1 MSSYHHII
9 KFKEDKKNMFYK
21 DLTKRVNAYFKEK
34 KISQYANL
42 NMVFKTIFMLLL
54 YLIPFTII
62 ISNIESSGLTMLMW
76 ILMGFGMSGIG
87 LSIMHDANHGS
98 YSKNK
103 IVNSLLGKL
112 IWLVGGNDVN
122 WKIQHN
128 LLHHTYTNIKGMDE
142 DIDKESL
149 IRMSPKQKLLKW
161 HKFQFIYVWFLY
173 GMMTIIWATTKDYS
187 QWRRYKKKNLI
198 KTQETT
204 SNNLLRTLIITK
216 TLYFI
221 FTLGLP
227 LIFSCLLWWQTIL
240 CFLLMHFIS
249 GITLSLVFQLAH
261 VVPTSSFETTDEHG
275 DIKLS
280 WSENQLMN
288 TSNFAP
294 NSKLFS
300 WYIGGL
306 NYQVE
311 HHLFPNICHVHYNK
325 ISNIVKKTA
334 HEYNLPYY
342 SYDSFCSALREH
354 AKMLYVLGK
363 K

>member
-1 MSSYHHII
+1 
-9 KFKEDKKNMFYK
+9 
-21 DLTKRVNAYFKEK
+21 
-34 KISQYANL
+34 
-42 NMVFKTIFMLLL
+42 MVFKTIFMLLL

-62 ISNIESSGLTMLMW
+62 ISNIESSGLTILMW

-112 IWLVGGNDVN
+112 IWLIGCNDVN

-128 LLHHTYTNIKGMDE
+128 LLHHTYTNIADMDE
-142 DIDKESL
+142 DINKESL

-161 HKFQFIYVWFLY
+161 HRFQFIYVWFLY
-173 GMMTIIWATTKDYS
+173 GMMTMVWATTKDYS
-187 QWRRYKKKNLI
+187 QWKRYKKKNLI
-198 KTQETT
+198 RTQETT
-204 SNNLLRTLIITK
+204 SDNLLRTLIITK

-227 LIFSCLLWWQTIL
+227 LFFSCLLWWQTIL

-249 GITLSLVFQLAH
+249 GITLSLIFQLAH
-261 VVPTSSFETTDEHG
+261 VMPTSSFETTNEHG

-288 TSNFAP
+288 TTNFAP

-300 WYIGGL
+300 WYVGGL

-342 SYDSFCSALREH
+342 SYDSFCLALYEH